1 MTLHKPS
8 VVAAALLAFASGCAV
23 GPDYQRPDAATA
35 TAFKEAEGWVAAA
48 PSDAIDRGTWWQLFD
63 DAELDALAQRV
74 RVSNQNIAAAQ
85 AAYAQARALV
95 SQQRAGL
102 FPTID
107 LSGTATRADSGGN
120 RASRVV
126 TDANGQQSVI
136 AGGGN
141 INNNYRT
148 SIGASWEPDVWGRL
162 RRSAEAADASAAA
175 SAADL
180 ASATLS
186 AQGELVTNYLSLRA
200 TDAEIGLL
208 QQTLTGYERALQI
221 AENRYRAG
229 IAPRTDY
236 LSAQTQLYGTQA
248 DMESLRRTRAQLEH
262 AIAVL
267 VGEAPARF
275 QIERAPWNAVVPGVP
290 VGVPSTLLQRRPDIA
305 AAERRV
311 ANANA
316 QIGVARSAYYPSL
329 SLSASYG
336 SSSSTVAELLDAST
350 MLWSIGASAAQ
361 TLFDFGARRAQLDQA
376 RAAYDQTVAT
386 YRQTV
391 LAAFAD
397 VEDQLTGSRVL
408 ERTEQLRQQASAIAD
423 ENERLVLNRYKAG
436 QVVYSEVVTA
446 QASALS
452 ARRTLIQAQRDRQ
465 TTAVALI
472 QSLGGGWSGA
482 ADTATP

>member
-35 TAFKEAEGWVAAA
+35 TAFKEAEGWIAAA

-85 AAYAQARALV
+85 AAYTQARALV

-175 SAADL
+175 RSPTAHR
-180 ASATLS
+180 
-186 AQGELVTNYLSLRA
+186 E
-200 TDAEIGLL
+200 AE
-208 QQTLTGYERALQI
+208 TA
-221 AENRYRAG
+221 
-229 IAPRTDY
+229 
-236 LSAQTQLYGTQA
+236 
-248 DMESLRRTRAQLEH
+248 
-262 AIAVL
+262 
-267 VGEAPARF
+267 
-275 QIERAPWNAVVPGVP
+275 
-290 VGVPSTLLQRRPDIA
+290 
-305 AAERRV
+305 
-311 ANANA
+311 
-316 QIGVARSAYYPSL
+316 
-329 SLSASYG
+329 
-336 SSSSTVAELLDAST
+336 
-350 MLWSIGASAAQ
+350 
-361 TLFDFGARRAQLDQA
+361 
-376 RAAYDQTVAT
+376 
-386 YRQTV
+386 
-391 LAAFAD
+391 
-397 VEDQLTGSRVL
+397 
-408 ERTEQLRQQASAIAD
+408 
-423 ENERLVLNRYKAG
+423 KAHRG
-436 QVVYSEVVTA
+436 
-446 QASALS
+446 
-452 ARRTLIQAQRDRQ
+452 
-465 TTAVALI
+465 
-472 QSLGGGWSGA
+472 
-482 ADTATP
+482 